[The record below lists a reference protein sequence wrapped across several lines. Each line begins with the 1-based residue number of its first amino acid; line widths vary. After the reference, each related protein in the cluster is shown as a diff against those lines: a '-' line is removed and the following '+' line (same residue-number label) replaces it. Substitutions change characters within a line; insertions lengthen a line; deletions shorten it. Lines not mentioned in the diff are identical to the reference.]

1 LTFRRLPISC
11 YTQFY
16 STLLEKATLLT
27 ISDRQALIAK
37 TSQQYLTILFP
48 LPVAKFCLHTL
59 TNVSLTT
66 SMGQYGYL
74 IPDRY
79 VREVPNEVDMN
90 TASIFWGFSLCAAV
104 FTLAK
109 GTQQSWRA
117 WKRRH
122 RVTAYVGM
130 IWVVWLSSM
139 VLGCLAWGFQR
150 QYIAPRSVLVVLIL
164 LFYADTTPA
173 LAFISRLH
181 SSGHCKSNFFFKSSS
196 TELVF

>member
-1 LTFRRLPISC
+1 MRSSFQLP
-11 YTQFY
+11 
-16 STLLEKATLLT
+16 
-27 ISDRQALIAK
+27 QA
-37 TSQQYLTILFP
+37 
-48 LPVAKFCLHTL
+48 LHTL
-59 TNVSLTT
+59 IDVSRTQI
-66 SMGQYGYL
+66 MGQYGYL

-117 WKRRH
+117 WKRLH

-150 QYIAPRSVLVVLIL
+150 QYIAPRSVLESSYGIGFMLTSHKL
-164 LFYADTTPA
+164 WFLF
-173 LAFISRLH
+173 LGWFVSHSR
-181 SSGHCKSNFFFKSSS
+181 FAVTF
-196 TELVF
+196 